1 MTTLYALVLT
11 VFLNTGE
18 AQEQVIDIYDSHS
31 ECVNAAKEQNIAG
44 DCYPVEAIIPMN
56 ASEIPAGY

>member
-11 VFLNTGE
+11 VFLTSGE
-18 AQEQVIDIYDSHS
+18 AQEQVIDFYDSQS
-31 ECVNAAKEQNIAG
+31 ECITAAKEQHIEG

-56 ASEIPAGY
+56 QGEIHAGY